1 MADGTV
7 RVVDVY
13 LRKAA
18 STSYELERPVASPHV
33 LSPRKQTILRA
44 VLVNQPWRTVPA
56 DRQFAADAFLEED
69 EPVGLLLA
77 QHVGLLPPRFQRA
90 LASGATPLPLR
101 LARVAHYFG
110 DAFGTRARRQAGA
123 CLGSQLTLAGWRG
136 YHDAAVAGR
145 DGPVAA
151 CVVQLRAGAA
161 RQRHGERLRQA
172 GQRHRR
178 DPARP
183 ALIWPAVR
191 LL

>member
-44 VLVNQPWRTVPA
+44 VLVNQPWRAVPA

-69 EPVGLLLA
+69 EPVSLLLA
-77 QHVGLLPPRFQRA
+77 QHVSLLPPRFQRA

-110 DAFGTRARRQAGA
+110 DAFGTRARPQASWRMPRFPTYPG
-123 CLGSQLTLAGWRG
+123 AGWCG
-136 YHDAAVAGR
+136 CHDAAVAGR
-145 DGPVAA
+145 DGPVAT
-151 CVVQLRAGAA
+151 CVVQL
-161 RQRHGERLRQA
+161 
-172 GQRHRR
+172 
-178 DPARP
+178 
-183 ALIWPAVR
+183 
-191 LL
+191 